1 MSARIL
7 VVDDIEANRRLLQA
21 KLEAQYFT
29 VMHAENGQQALDIAR
44 AELPEIILLDVM
56 MPGMDG
62 FETCLQLKADP
73 RTSFIPV
80 VMVTALSDS
89 EDRIRGLDVGAEDFL
104 TKPVDDF
111 ALMSRMG
118 ALMRYNA
125 VASELRQRQASGLK
139 AGSVDLISEEEL
151 SRPARVFIVDDNPRT
166 SLRMANMLRDA
177 GHVATTLIE
186 AGDMSNLAEQGVDI
200 MILSLSSQSFDPLK
214 LCAHFKM
221 TEATRAISIILV
233 CDQSERAK
241 AGKGL
246 DIGASDVIISPVDR
260 QELMA
265 RVRTQTRRSRYI
277 DLLRKRV
284 DRGLELSVIDQL
296 TGLYN
301 RRYMVSQLQQL
312 MHRSVMGGK
321 PVSVV
326 MCDIDHFKSVNDT
339 YGHDVGDEVL
349 VEVANRLRE
358 NVRPMDVVCRPGG
371 EEFLVIMPDTPGD
384 LACAAGERIRRAIA
398 SKSFEVSGGRREI
411 SITLSAGVSTIAGE
425 HDTMADLTK
434 RADTALYQ
442 AKSAGRNRVESL
454 AA

>member
-398 SKSFEVSGGRREI
+398 SQSFEVSGGRREI